1 MIIPFHEDDARV
13 GMFLIYYNRSIYK
26 ITKVN
31 GNKADLISFG
41 LLMDGKIVEHDDKML
56 LRGIFLSNF
65 NQAYV
70 PGVKMK

>member
-1 MIIPFHEDDARV
+1 MIIPFHKDDARY
-13 GMFLIYYNRSIYK
+13 GMFLIYNGSSIYK

-41 LLMDGKIVEHDDKML
+41 FLICGRIVEHDDKML
-56 LRGIFLSNF
+56 LRGIFLNNF

-70 PGVKMK
+70 PSVKMK

>member
-70 PGVKMK
+70 PSVKMK

>member
-1 MIIPFHEDDARV
+1 MIIPFHEDDARC
-13 GMFLIYYNRSIYK
+13 GMFLVYDNNSIYK

-31 GNKADLISFG
+31 KNNADLISFG
-41 LLMDGKIVEHDDKML
+41 YLIDGRIVEHDDKML

-70 PGVKMK
+70 PSVKMK